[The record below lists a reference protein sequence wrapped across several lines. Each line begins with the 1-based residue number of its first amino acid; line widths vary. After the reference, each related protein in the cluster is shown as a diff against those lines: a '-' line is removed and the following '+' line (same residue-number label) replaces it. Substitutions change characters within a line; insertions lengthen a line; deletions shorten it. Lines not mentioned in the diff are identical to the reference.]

1 MAGKK
6 TGYVY
11 DADMLKHENPWDPDH
26 IECPDRLG
34 VSHRRCQELGL
45 LDRCERLPSRRASDE
60 ELLLAHSKEYIEKL
74 VRVLFK
80 FLAGLRTN
88 YSGLSFTEGAREQ
101 VRRGDKARHTC
112 EVCVHERA
120 LFRFCEVGGGSSHRP
135 R

>member
-74 VRVLFK
+74 VRSSFEVLC
-80 FLAGLRTN
+80 RT
-88 YSGLSFTEGAREQ
+88 
-101 VRRGDKARHTC
+101 
-112 EVCVHERA
+112 
-120 LFRFCEVGGGSSHRP
+120 
-135 R
+135 